1 MHIYEPERYV
11 QTSNTFSKVDINME
25 MVNANPTSSSSPQA
39 HAVQIGCP
47 PQHASRHL
55 LEHKKE
61 YLEKCIPL
69 YKIALRGDWNAVKN
83 MVDADK
89 TLLNGAITKEWGTL
103 LHVVAGTKHVHFVDK
118 LLKLLNPCD
127 LELKNFNGNTA
138 FCFAAASGNLQIAAM
153 MIKKNPSLTKIRG
166 GEEATPLYMAV
177 LQGKG
182 DMASYLYPLSREI
195 LEKDDWTTLFFR
207 CIKNDLYDLALRML
221 QEQSI
226 LALARDEYDKTGLH
240 ILARKPCGLSYRGQ
254 WYRQSKIMH
263 SSMDLTPFVQLV
275 GCLWSM
281 LLGQDFDETEMRT
294 FISRPTQITFG
305 ATEVGNFHFVA
316 TLMRSYPDL
325 LWEVDAKNRSIMHMA
340 VVHRHSTIFSLIH
353 ELGSFKYFI
362 ATFEDDEGN
371 NILHYAAKLT
381 PPNKL
386 SLISGAALQMTHE
399 LLWFEEVK
407 KIMLLQD
414 IEKRNAEGKTPRE
427 IFSEDHKELLTKAES
442 WTKSTA
448 DNSMLV
454 STLITTGVLTATFMI
469 PGGNNKSSGTPNY
482 LQKAAFYVFAVSV
495 ACALISAVASI
506 LMFLSI
512 LISSYA
518 EDECFKSLPFKLL
531 VGMVAQIISITSMM
545 VAFSAAFYITY
556 SYGITWVAI
565 FISVLSFPSIPMFT
579 FLIFPL
585 WSDIF
590 HSSYFCMYLFRP
602 RK

>member
-1 MHIYEPERYV
+1 MI
-11 QTSNTFSKVDINME
+11 
-25 MVNANPTSSSSPQA
+25 NANPSTSQTLASDQFASRLSLELTTLSPQA
-39 HAVQIGCP
+39 HVIQIAS
-47 PQHASRHL
+47 PQLRHPYCHML
-55 LEHKKE
+55 QDKKE

-69 YKIALRGDWNAVKN
+69 YKLALRGDWNAAKK
-83 MVDADK
+83 MIDADNR
-89 TLLNGAITKEWGTL
+89 LLNAAITKEWGTL

-118 LLKLLNPCD
+118 LLKLLNPVD
-127 LELKNFNGNTA
+127 LELRNFNGNTA
-138 FCFAAASGNLQIAAM
+138 FCYAVASGNLQIATM
-153 MIKKNPSLTKIRG
+153 MVKKNPCLAKIRG

-177 LQGKG
+177 LQRKG
-182 DMASYLYPLSREI
+182 DMARHLYPLSRDI
-195 LEKDDWTTLFFR
+195 LGEDDWTTLFFL
-207 CIKNDLYDLALRML
+207 CIKNDLYDLALQML
-221 QEQSI
+221 REQSM
-226 LALARDEYDKTGLH
+226 LALARDEYDETGLH
-240 ILARKPCGLSYRGQ
+240 ILARKPCDLSSRGQ
-254 WYRQSKIMH
+254 WYLQSKIMN
-263 SSMDLTPFVQLV
+263 SSLDPTDPFVQLV

-281 LLGQDFDETEMRT
+281 LLDQDYDEMEMRT
-294 FISRPTQITFG
+294 FISRPTQITFD

-325 LWEVDAKNRSIMHMA
+325 LWDVDAKNRSIMHMA

-353 ELGSFKYFI
+353 ELGSFKDFI
-362 ATFEDDEGN
+362 ATFEDDQGN

-381 PPNKL
+381 PSNKL
-386 SLISGAALQMTHE
+386 RFISGAALQMTHE

-414 IEKRNAEGKTPRE
+414 TEKKNAEGKTPSE
-427 IFSEDHKELLTKAES
+427 IFAEEHKELLTKAES

-448 DNSMLV
+448 NNCMLV
-454 STLITTGVLTATFMI
+454 STLITAGVFTATFII
-469 PGGNNKSSGTPNY
+469 PGGNNKSSGIPNY
-482 LQKAAFYVFAVSV
+482 FQKAAFHVFAVSV

-518 EDECFKSLPFKLL
+518 QDDCFKTLPFKLL
-531 VGMVAQIISITSMM
+531 FGMVAQIISITSMM
-545 VAFSAAFYITY
+545 VAFSAAFYTTY
-556 SYGITWVAI
+556 SIGLTWVPI
-565 FISVLSFPSIPMFT
+565 FISVLSFPPIPLFT